1 MRHFIFLLLLIP
13 SLTINAQLKGK
24 ILNIET
30 QEPIPYANI
39 AIENTIFGTT
49 SNFNGSF
56 QFTEVPAEKR
66 LVISSV
72 GFETQY
78 LSVSDTVVEIFL
90 HPKTYDIDLVTVKPS
105 NIHIKTRVNEIPSRN
120 SSNHL
125 FCNGYP
131 WMSARYFE
139 YKAVYQNCPF
149 INEIRVLTHSQI
161 EGSKFNIRI
170 ISANDKGEPSEEII
184 SENIIVSTPKGNHI
198 VTVDL
203 AYLNL
208 IFPENGLFVA
218 LEWLIIDE
226 NKRNHIYKMK
236 GEKERRHEI
245 RYDPRFGAFPI
256 QGRVV
261 IWSYSGGR
269 WLKSSF
275 EDHLHPGKN
284 LDLAIEVVLS
294 E

>member
-1 MRHFIFLLLLIP
+1 MRHYIFLFVLLP

-24 ILNIET
+24 ILNIDSR
-30 QEPIPYANI
+30 EPIPFANI

-49 SNFNGSF
+49 SNVKGSF
-56 QFTEVPAEKR
+56 QFKEVTADKR

-78 LSVSDTVVEIFL
+78 LSISDTVVEIL
-90 HPKTYDIDLVTVKPS
+90 LQHKTYEIDLVTVKPPR
-105 NIHIKTRVNEIPSRN
+105 NRITTRVNEIPSRN

-139 YKAVYQNCPF
+139 YKTAYQNCPF
-149 INEIRVLTHSQI
+149 IKEIRVLTHSQI

-170 ISANDKGEPSEEII
+170 FSANDKGEPSEEII
-184 SENIIVSTPKGNHI
+184 GENIIVSTPKGNHI

-203 AYLNL
+203 TYLNL

-226 NKRNHIYKMK
+226 NKRNYVYKMK
-236 GEKERRHEI
+236 GEKGKRHEI
-245 RYDPRFGAFPI
+245 RYDPKFGAFSMK
-256 QGRVV
+256 GRII

-269 WLKSSF
+269 WIQSSF
-275 EDHLHPGKN
+275 EDQLHPGKN
-284 LDLAIEVVLS
+284 LDLAIELVLS